1 MAEMVTI
8 GAAKENVLIVSG
20 ACAVTVLPDLGGK
33 IASIRL
39 HGRELLQAPLAPLA
53 LRTQTLPF
61 DASDASGWD
70 ECLPSVAACTVET
83 STGNS
88 QIPDHGDL
96 WRVIWQSVDSKTQ
109 PSLSNDHANQ
119 ITLRAECFSLPLS
132 LERSISLTESKTGKR
147 WDLDLKYTLT
157 NTSDAPVPWAWAA
170 HPLFA
175 VEPGDRVVLP
185 PSVHSLRVEGS
196 AAHRLGKFGDKVNWP
211 IAPLPD
217 GTSTDLSLAEGSESG
232 IGDKLFTGHL
242 GADEGF
248 CTLERTSAGLRIRF
262 EFDTAVTPYI
272 GVWLCY
278 GGWPDRPGPKQSCV
292 ALEPSTS
299 PVDSLATSGAW
310 SRSLGPGETCTWPM
324 HVQIELI

>member
-109 PSLSNDHANQ
+109 PSLSNDHA
-119 ITLRAECFSLPLS
+119 
-132 LERSISLTESKTGKR
+132 RSEEH
-147 WDLDLKYTLT
+147 
-157 NTSDAPVPWAWAA
+157 TSEVQ
-170 HPLFA
+170 
-175 VEPGDRVVLP
+175 
-185 PSVHSLRVEGS
+185 SLR
-196 AAHRLGKFGDKVNWP
+196 
-211 IAPLPD
+211 
-217 GTSTDLSLAEGSESG
+217 
-232 IGDKLFTGHL
+232 HL
-242 GADEGF
+242 
-248 CTLERTSAGLRIRF
+248 
-262 EFDTAVTPYI
+262 
-272 GVWLCY
+272 
-278 GGWPDRPGPKQSCV
+278 
-292 ALEPSTS
+292 
-299 PVDSLATSGAW
+299 
-310 SRSLGPGETCTWPM
+310 
-324 HVQIELI
+324 